1 MHLQFWASGLT
12 LPQIIDTVELKEHPI
27 LKLPK
32 AQQSLVWTLSSSVI
46 GLISSLAEAQDE
58 ILEALSKTPVVI
70 NFMFGLLGFESLPD
84 DLFVDVL
91 HCLATL
97 TEDNAL
103 LTNQIVDH
111 ESWLKGLMQ
120 LRELG
125 GSKAV
130 AACGVLHNIFS
141 AMQWFDHNTPVEGT
155 SDAILVP
162 TLMQCVEEAQ
172 AKQELTNGPSHSNPE
187 HILQLAL
194 EITASIATSL
204 QEALEHAN
212 HNEKEFEGF
221 SDDAEVSG
229 KAMMEDDGSE
239 NDEEG
244 EDASV
249 SEETTDEE
257 IDADMELVTGPD
269 IEEEDGSTTSQP
281 TLDALIRTAAPT
293 ILSVAQTSGSEDNVR
308 ASALSALN
316 NIAWTVS
323 SIDFS
328 ASRSSLSR
336 LWAGYAQRIW
346 SEIVSPVLGSNTADI
361 RLASSITSIA
371 WALARSVQGKL
382 KLEGEEH
389 RKFMALYQA
398 SKSLPTATNDHQNGS
413 SGKLEV
419 DNGDAFQGLGVK
431 CIGVLGRLA
440 LHPAP
445 NPLNREIGIFLL
457 TVLSA
462 LPETPAADA
471 VEALNQLFDIYAD
484 KAYIYDEPVFW
495 EAGFYQHL
503 EAIAPKAR
511 KMAKSIDKR
520 KYTEL
525 RLRADEAVLNLGRFL
540 TYKRREKT
548 TS

>member
-1 MHLQFWASGLT
+1 M
-12 LPQIIDTVELKEHPI
+12 
-27 LKLPK
+27 
-32 AQQSLVWTLSSSVI
+32 
-46 GLISSLAEAQDE
+46 ISSLAEAQDE
-58 ILEALSKTPVVI
+58 ILEALSKTPAII
-70 NFMFGLLGFESLPD
+70 NIIFGLLGFESLPD
-84 DLFVDVL
+84 DLFIDVL

-97 TEDNAL
+97 TEDNELFAK
-103 LTNQIVDH
+103 QIVEH
-111 ESWLKGLMQ
+111 KSWLNGLKQ
-120 LRELG
+120 LGELG

-130 AACGVLHNIFS
+130 IACGVLHNIFS
-141 AMQWFDHNTPVEGT
+141 AMQWFDHNTPIEGT
-155 SDAILVP
+155 SDAILVS
-162 TLMQCVEEAQ
+162 TLMQYVSKVQ
-172 AKQELTNGPSHSNPE
+172 AKQELINGSNDSGAE

-204 QEALEHAN
+204 QEALEHAS

-221 SDDAEVSG
+221 DDDAEVSG
-229 KAMMEDDGSE
+229 EAMVEDDGSE
-239 NDEEG
+239 NDEGEG
-244 EDASV
+244 NASA
-249 SEETTDEE
+249 SEEMNEEE
-257 IDADMELVTGPD
+257 IDADMDLVTRPD
-269 IEEEDGSTTSQP
+269 IEEEDGLAGNQP
-281 TLDALIRTAAPT
+281 TLDALIRIATPT
-293 ILSVAQTSGSEDNVR
+293 VLSVAQNSGSRDAVR

-316 NIAWTVS
+316 NISWTVS

-336 LWAGYAQRIW
+336 LWAGFAQRIW
-346 SEIVSPVLGSNTADI
+346 SEIVSPVLASNTADI
-361 RLASSITSIA
+361 GLASSITSIA

-398 SKSLPTATNDHQNGS
+398 SKSLSPTVNGRQNGA
-413 SGKLEV
+413 SGRTEA

-440 LHPAP
+440 LDPAP
-445 NPLNREIGIFLL
+445 IPLNREIGVFLL
-457 TVLSA
+457 TILSA

-495 EAGFYQHL
+495 GDGFYQHL

-511 KMAKSIDKR
+511 KMTKLIDKR

-525 RLRADEAVLNLGRFL
+525 RLRADEAMLNLGRFL

-548 TS
+548 AS

>member
-1 MHLQFWASGLT
+1 LSGSA
-12 LPQIIDTVELKEHPI
+12 I
-27 LKLPK
+27 
-32 AQQSLVWTLSSSVI
+32 S
-46 GLISSLAEAQDE
+46 LISSLAEAQDE
-58 ILEALSKTPVVI
+58 ILEALSKTPIII
-70 NFMFGLLGFESLPD
+70 NFIFGLLGFESLPD

-97 TEDNAL
+97 TEDNEL
-103 LTNQIVDH
+103 LTKQIVDH
-111 ESWLKGLMQ
+111 ASWLKGLMQ
-120 LRELG
+120 LRDLG

-141 AMQWFDHNTPVEGT
+141 AMQWFDHNTPIEGT

-162 TLMQCVEEAQ
+162 TLMQGVDEAQ
-172 AKQELTNGPSHSNPE
+172 VKQELSNGSSHTSPE
-187 HILQLAL
+187 QILRLAL

-204 QEALEHAN
+204 QEALEHAS

-229 KAMMEDDGSE
+229 EAMMEDDGSE
-239 NDEEG
+239 NDEE
-244 EDASV
+244 ERDASA
-249 SEETTDEE
+249 SEDMNEEE
-257 IDADMELVTGPD
+257 IDADMKLVAGPD
-269 IEEEDGSTTSQP
+269 IEEEDGSTLSQP
-281 TLDALIRTAAPT
+281 TLDALIRTATPT
-293 ILSVAQTSGSEDNVR
+293 ILAVARNSGSEDAVR

-316 NIAWTVS
+316 NISWTVS
-323 SIDFS
+323 SIDFT
-328 ASRSSLSR
+328 ASPSSLSK
-336 LWAGYAQRIW
+336 LWAGFAQLIW
-346 SEIVSPVLGSNTADI
+346 SEIVSPVLASNTADI
-361 RLASSITSIA
+361 GLASSITSIA

-382 KLEGEEH
+382 KLGVEEH

-398 SKSLPTATNDHQNGS
+398 SKSLTPATNGHQNGS
-413 SGKLEV
+413 LGKPEA

-445 NPLNREIGIFLL
+445 TPLNREIGVFLL

-495 EAGFYQHL
+495 GDGFYQHL

>member
-1 MHLQFWASGLT
+1 
-12 LPQIIDTVELKEHPI
+12 V
-27 LKLPK
+27 
-32 AQQSLVWTLSSSVI
+32 QQSLVWTLSGSVI

-58 ILEALSKTPVVI
+58 ILEALSKTPIVI
-70 NFMFGLLGFESLPD
+70 NFIFGLLGFDSLPG

-97 TEDNAL
+97 TEDNELFAK
-103 LTNQIVDH
+103 QIVNH
-111 ESWLKGLMQ
+111 ESWLKGLIQ

-125 GSKAV
+125 SSKAV

-141 AMQWFDHNTPVEGT
+141 TMQWFDHNTPIEGT

-162 TLMQCVEEAQ
+162 TLIECVEAQ
-172 AKQELTNGPSHSNPE
+172 AKQNPTNRSGHSSPE
-187 HILQLAL
+187 QILQMAL

-204 QEALEHAN
+204 QEALEHAS

-229 KAMMEDDGSE
+229 EAMMEDDEHENGEEGGNSSGSE
-239 NDEEG
+239 EMDE
-244 EDASV
+244 
-249 SEETTDEE
+249 EE
-257 IDADMELVTGPD
+257 IDTDMELVAGPD
-269 IEEEDGSTTSQP
+269 IEEEDGSTASQP
-281 TLDALIRTAAPT
+281 TLDALVRIATPM
-293 ILSVAQTSGSEDNVR
+293 ILSVVQTSGLDDAVR

-323 SIDFS
+323 SIDFT

-336 LWAGYAQRIW
+336 LWAGFAQCIW
-346 SEIVSPVLGSNTADI
+346 SDIVSPVLASNTADI
-361 RLASSITSIA
+361 GLASSITSIA
-371 WALARSVQGKL
+371 WATARSVQGKL

-389 RKFMALYQA
+389 RKYMALYQA
-398 SKSLPTATNDHQNGS
+398 SKSLPPAANGHQNSS
-413 SGKLEV
+413 SGKPEV

-445 NPLNREIGIFLL
+445 TPLNREIGVFLL

-462 LPETPAADA
+462 LPETQAADA

-484 KAYIYDEPVFW
+484 KSYSYDESVFLGD
-495 EAGFYQHL
+495 GFYQHL